1 MPMHPVLLVDDEL
14 PIVSGLQQL
23 LSLENIPATIAMDAV
38 SAEKMAS
45 DHFYPVVLT
54 DLRLQCGDDGLR
66 LIETIRRISPGSAVA
81 AMTGYATPDIER
93 RLLEIGASTLL
104 RKPFETDDFLSTI
117 RTLRPK
123 NLETL
128 YRETAPRLRAMM
140 ARRFGL
146 SSDQTQ
152 DVLHQAWCTFLQ
164 NRRFVLNAGAW
175 LTGTVINLCKQTLE
189 RAARERPFEA
199 FPDAERSYTA
209 GTVAI
214 AAVRQALRRLDE
226 KSRVLCELIG
236 LEQLSYAE
244 VSDRLGIPLGSV
256 GPLYI
261 RAKQKLRHEL
271 EN

>member
-1 MPMHPVLLVDDEL
+1 MPTHPVLLVDDEL
-14 PIVSGLQQL
+14 TIVAGLQQI
-23 LSLENIPATIAMDAV
+23 LSVENIPATIATDAV

-45 DHFYPVVLT
+45 DHFYPVVLA
-54 DLRLQCGDDGLR
+54 DLRLQSGDDGLR

-81 AMTGYATPDIER
+81 AMTGHATPDIER
-93 RLLEIGASTLL
+93 HLREIGASTLL
-104 RKPFETDDFLSTI
+104 RKPFDTDAFLSTI

-146 SSDQTQ
+146 SPDQTQ
-152 DVLHQAWCTFLQ
+152 DVLHQAWCALLQ
-164 NRRFVLNAGAW
+164 NRRFVLDAGAW
-175 LTGTVINLCKQTLE
+175 LTGTAINLCKQALE
-189 RAARERPFEA
+189 RSARERPFEA
-199 FPDAERSYTA
+199 FPAAERSYTA
-209 GTVAI
+209 GTVAVT
-214 AAVRQALRRLDE
+214 AVRQALQRLDE

-244 VSDRLGIPLGSV
+244 VSDRLAIPLGSV

-261 RAKQKLRHEL
+261 RAKEKLRHAL